1 MIRFS
6 IFNENACNFIIL
18 FTEVTSPDG
27 GFNDAENGRLPNH
40 AAKYGNPSVNERE
53 GRWSDHETYLAYYFS
68 GRLKQVIKNK
78 TESVY
83 RCFFYH

>member
-27 GFNDAENGRLPNH
+27 GFNDAENERLPNH
-40 AAKYGNPSVNERE
+40 AAKYGNPSVTNAKVD
-53 GRWSDHETYLAYYFS
+53 GLIMKHT
-68 GRLKQVIKNK
+68 
-78 TESVY
+78 
-83 RCFFYH
+83 